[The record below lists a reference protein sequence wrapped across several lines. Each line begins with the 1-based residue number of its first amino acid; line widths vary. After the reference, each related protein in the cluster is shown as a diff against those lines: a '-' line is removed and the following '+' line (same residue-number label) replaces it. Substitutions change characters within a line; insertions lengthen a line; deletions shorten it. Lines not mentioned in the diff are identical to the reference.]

1 MVVQFIG
8 LILFSLGIIGLLT
21 VKTFV
26 NNEIFKNIS
35 DIILSIFPIYLLFF
49 IPINLNT
56 LLWTC
61 GLTLAY
67 NAIERKQIV
76 GLILYLLVYT
86 YFGVLELINNFNIK
100 VLIISFLTC
109 PILITSL
116 FLVKVLKLKVFST
129 INAKLI
135 VFTSL
140 YILFA
145 LTSLV
150 YMYGI
155 SHNFGFLMLFNSD
168 VVLGFK
174 CIEYIMYKNEKCDK
188 ILSYIVLLLFY
199 VGVILASVHIPFI

>member
-1 MVVQFIG
+1 MVNQFIG
-8 LILFSLGIIGLLT
+8 LTLFSLGIIGLLT
-21 VKTFV
+21 VKTFC
-26 NNEIFKNIS
+26 NNKIFKDIS

-49 IPINLNT
+49 IPITLNT

-67 NAIERKQIV
+67 NVIERKQIV

-86 YFGVLELINNFNIK
+86 YFGVLELINNFSIK
-100 VLIISFLTC
+100 VLIISFLAC

-129 INAKLI
+129 INTKLI

-174 CIEYIMYKNEKCDK
+174 YIEYIMYKNEKCDK
-188 ILSYIVLLLFY
+188 ILSYIVLLLFN
-199 VGVILASVHIPFI
+199 VGVILASVHIPVI

>member
-1 MVVQFIG
+1 MVNQFIG
-8 LILFSLGIIGLLT
+8 LALFSVGIVGLLT
-21 VKTFV
+21 VKTFC
-26 NNEIFKNIS
+26 NNEIFKKIS

-56 LLWTC
+56 LIWTC

-67 NAIERKQIV
+67 NVIERKQIV
-76 GLILYLLVYT
+76 GLILYLSIYT
-86 YFGVLELINNFNIK
+86 YFGVLELINNFSMK
-100 VLIISFLTC
+100 VLIISFLAC

-129 INAKLI
+129 INTKLI

-174 CIEYIMYKNEKCDK
+174 YIEYIKYKNEKCDK
-188 ILSYIVLLLFY
+188 ILSYIVLLLFN
-199 VGVILASVHIPFI
+199 VGVILASVHIPSI

>member
-1 MVVQFIG
+1 MVGRIIG
-8 LILFSLGIIGLLT
+8 LILFSIGIIGLLT

-26 NNEIFKNIS
+26 NNEIFKKIS

-49 IPINLNT
+49 IPITLNT

-67 NAIERKQIV
+67 NVIERKPIV
-76 GLILYLLVYT
+76 GLILYLLIYT
-86 YFGVLELINNFNIK
+86 YFGVLELIQDFNK
-100 VLIISFLTC
+100 EVLIVSFLTS
-109 PILITSL
+109 PLLITSL

-129 INAKLI
+129 INTKLI

-174 CIEYIMYKNEKCDK
+174 YIEYIMYKNEKCDK

-199 VGVILASVHIPFI
+199 IGVILASVHIPFI

>member
-1 MVVQFIG
+1 MVNQFIG
-8 LILFSLGIIGLLT
+8 LTLFSLGIIGLLT
-21 VKTFV
+21 VKTFC
-26 NNEIFKNIS
+26 NNKTFKDIS
-35 DIILSIFPIYLLFF
+35 NIILSIFPIYLLFF
-49 IPINLNT
+49 IPITLNT

-67 NAIERKQIV
+67 NVIERKQIV

-86 YFGVLELINNFNIK
+86 YFGVLELINNFSIK
-100 VLIISFLTC
+100 VLIISFLAC

-129 INAKLI
+129 INTKLI
-135 VFTSL
+135 MFTSL
-140 YILFA
+140 YIL
-145 LTSLV
+145 L

-155 SHNFGFLMLFNSD
+155 SHNFGFLMLFSSD

-174 CIEYIMYKNEKCDK
+174 YIEYIKYKNEKCDK
-188 ILSYIVLLLFY
+188 ILSYIVLLLFN

>member
-1 MVVQFIG
+1 MVNQFIG
-8 LILFSLGIIGLLT
+8 LTLFSLGIIGLLT
-21 VKTFV
+21 VKTFC
-26 NNEIFKNIS
+26 NNKIFKDIS

-49 IPINLNT
+49 IPITLNT

-67 NAIERKQIV
+67 NVIERKQIV

-86 YFGVLELINNFNIK
+86 YFGVLELINNFSIK
-100 VLIISFLTC
+100 VLIISFLAC

-129 INAKLI
+129 INTKLI

-174 CIEYIMYKNEKCDK
+174 YIEYIKYKNEKCDK
-188 ILSYIVLLLFY
+188 ILSYIVLLLFN
-199 VGVILASVHIPFI
+199 VGVILASVHIPVI

>member
-1 MVVQFIG
+1 MVNQFIG
-8 LILFSLGIIGLLT
+8 LILFSIGIIGLLT
-21 VKTFV
+21 VKTFC
-26 NNEIFKNIS
+26 NNKTFKDIS
-35 DIILSIFPIYLLFF
+35 DIILNIFPIYLLFF

-56 LLWTC
+56 LIWTC

-67 NAIERKQIV
+67 NVIERKQIV

-86 YFGVLELINNFNIK
+86 YFGVLELINNFSIK

-129 INAKLI
+129 INTKLI

-174 CIEYIMYKNEKCDK
+174 YIEYIKYKNEKCDK
-188 ILSYIVLLLFY
+188 ILSYIVLLLFN

>member
-1 MVVQFIG
+1 MVNQFIG
-8 LILFSLGIIGLLT
+8 LTLFSLGIIGLLT
-21 VKTFV
+21 VKTFY
-26 NNEIFKNIS
+26 NNKTFKDIS
-35 DIILSIFPIYLLFF
+35 NIILSIFPIYLLFF
-49 IPINLNT
+49 IPITLNT
-56 LLWTC
+56 LLWIC

-67 NAIERKQIV
+67 NVIERKQIV

-86 YFGVLELINNFNIK
+86 YFGVLELMNNFSIK
-100 VLIISFLTC
+100 VLIISFLAC

-129 INAKLI
+129 INTKLI
-135 VFTSL
+135 MFTSL

-174 CIEYIMYKNEKCDK
+174 YIEYIKYKNEKCDK
-188 ILSYIVLLLFY
+188 ILSYIVLLLFN

>member
-1 MVVQFIG
+1 MVGRIIG
-8 LILFSLGIIGLLT
+8 LILFSIGIIGLLT

-26 NNEIFKNIS
+26 NNEIFKKIS

-49 IPINLNT
+49 IPITLNT

-67 NAIERKQIV
+67 NVIERKPIV
-76 GLILYLLVYT
+76 GLILYLLIYT
-86 YFGVLELINNFNIK
+86 YFGVLELIQDFNK
-100 VLIISFLTC
+100 EVLIVSFLAC

-129 INAKLI
+129 INTKLI

-174 CIEYIMYKNEKCDK
+174 YIEYIMYKNKKCDK
-188 ILSYIVLLLFY
+188 ILSYIVLLFFY
-199 VGVILASVHIPFI
+199 VGVILASNHIPSI

>member
-1 MVVQFIG
+1 MVNQFIG
-8 LILFSLGIIGLLT
+8 LILFSLGVIGLLT
-21 VKTFV
+21 VKTFC
-26 NNEIFKNIS
+26 NNEIFKKIS

-56 LLWTC
+56 LIWTC

-67 NAIERKQIV
+67 NVIERKQIV
-76 GLILYLLVYT
+76 GLILYLLIYT
-86 YFGVLELINNFNIK
+86 YFGVLELINNFSIE
-100 VLIISFLTC
+100 VLIISFLAC

-129 INAKLI
+129 INTKLI

-174 CIEYIMYKNEKCDK
+174 YIEYIKYKNEKCDK
-188 ILSYIVLLLFY
+188 ILSYIVLLLFN
-199 VGVILASVHIPFI
+199 VGAILASIHILSI

>member
-1 MVVQFIG
+1 MVNQFIG
-8 LILFSLGIIGLLT
+8 LTLFSLGIIGLLT
-21 VKTFV
+21 VKTFC
-26 NNEIFKNIS
+26 NNKIFKDIS

-49 IPINLNT
+49 IPITPNT
-56 LLWTC
+56 LFWTC

-67 NAIERKQIV
+67 NVIERKQIV

-86 YFGVLELINNFNIK
+86 YFGVLELINNFSIK
-100 VLIISFLTC
+100 VLIISFLAC

-129 INAKLI
+129 INTKLI
-135 VFTSL
+135 MFTSL

-174 CIEYIMYKNEKCDK
+174 YIEYIMYKNEKCDK
-188 ILSYIVLLLFY
+188 ILSYIVLLLFN
-199 VGVILASVHIPFI
+199 VGVILASVHIPVI

>member
-1 MVVQFIG
+1 MVNQFIG
-8 LILFSLGIIGLLT
+8 LILFSLGVIGLLT
-21 VKTFV
+21 VKTFI
-26 NNEIFKNIS
+26 NNEIFKKVS

-67 NAIERKQIV
+67 NVIERKQIV

-86 YFGVLELINNFNIK
+86 YFGVLELINNFSIK
-100 VLIISFLTC
+100 VLIISFLAC

-129 INAKLI
+129 INTKLI

-168 VVLGFK
+168 VILGFK
-174 CIEYIMYKNEKCDK
+174 YIEYIMYKNEKCDK
-188 ILSYIVLLLFY
+188 ILSYIVLLFFY